1 MPSYLNRM
9 DAAIA
14 RKLPWNDRT
23 GRLSPLKLVVF
34 LGLFVPA
41 LWVGAQAAFGWLG
54 SKPLT
59 EANHQTGDWA
69 VRFLLLSLLVTPL
82 RFGADWSKLI
92 LVRRQIGLAALFYTI
107 VHVLFYIALEAFDLG
122 KVLSEIALR
131 PYLTIGFVGLLGL
144 AALGATSTDAM
155 ISRLGAVRWN
165 RLHALVYG
173 ITVLA
178 LVHFALQKKIDV
190 TEPALMAG
198 FFVWLM
204 GFRWLRRR
212 GFGVAAPNLVG
223 LAVFAALATV
233 ALEAGWYAA
242 FTGVAWDRVLE
253 ANLDFSFSIR
263 PAWWV
268 LAAGLAMAA
277 LCLARTG
284 LGGRQ
289 QRRREPRP
297 DPGLAPAIARSP
309 YSEG

>member
-1 MPSYLNRM
+1 M

-34 LGLFVPA
+34 LALFVPA
-41 LWVGAQAAFGWLG
+41 LWVGAQGAFGWLG

-69 VRFLLLSLLVTPL
+69 VRLLLLSLLVTPL
-82 RFGADWSKLI
+82 RFAANWPKLI

-107 VHVLFYIALEAFDLG
+107 VHVLLYIALEAFDLG
-122 KVLSEIALR
+122 KVLTEIALR
-131 PYLTIGFVGLLGL
+131 PYLTIGFASLLGL
-144 AALGATSTDAM
+144 IALGATSTDAM

-165 RLHALVYG
+165 RLHAIVYWLA
-173 ITVLA
+173 VLA

-212 GFGVAAPNLVG
+212 HLGIGTPNLAG
-223 LAVFAALATV
+223 LAVVAALATA
-233 ALEAGWYAA
+233 ALEAGWYAL

-277 LCLARTG
+277 LGLARTG
-284 LGGRQ
+284 IGGLKE
-289 QRRREPRP
+289 RRREPRR
-297 DPGLAPAIARSP
+297 DASLAPAIARSP